1 MAYIGNSPENIQ
13 RGRRS
18 VYEFK
23 ATAGQTAFSGADLNN
38 QALDLLEENE
48 MGVYLNGIRLA
59 DSDDYSISGD
69 TLTLLSAAS
78 LNDQLTVETQAEVAN
93 ISSYTRTETDAR
105 YINYDGDIINGTLQ
119 IAGSGNNIEL
129 GDNNKAVFGGGSD
142 LEIYHSG
149 TQSIISDVGSGNLNL
164 EGDSKIVLRSTGGSE
179 NYAQFFKDGAVEL
192 YYNNAV
198 KLATTTT
205 GIDVTGTVTSDGLT
219 SAGNVL
225 VSQSGANSSIIINRT
240 DEAPQYNLTM
250 GQSGTSPYITGNDA
264 EIFHINVDPDNTQGN
279 SGFNVNVDGKT
290 TLKASSGGDIS
301 FYEDTG
307 TTAKFFWDASTER
320 LGLGTS
326 SPDMDLHVTG
336 GEVLFESTGNSKLQI
351 KAGNTSGSFIEFADA
366 QDGNVGRLFYDHSD
380 NHMQFTVNA
389 AERMRIDSSGH
400 LLVGGTSS
408 VGGTNGAALQVKGS
422 TGSKDFSI
430 ALVDGSDQIAGRMH
444 LQSTGSNSISID
456 ADPENLG
463 ASTFLGF
470 TVDGSEAMRIDSSG
484 NLLVGTT
491 NGNPTGNHE
500 PGTVIAEYGQIN
512 VHRDGGNPL
521 RVGSSAD
528 GNLTEYYKQGALV
541 GSIGVVSG
549 DRMYFATAD
558 GLGLQFDKDNNR
570 IIPCDASGGYNS
582 NVELGDEGLAFTN
595 LFLTGGIQFDS
606 RSNKLDDY
614 EEGNFT
620 PFMRI
625 NNGVQGITYNSRD
638 GYYTKVGNLVTALV
652 VINLSSKGTNVG
664 GVSIDGLPFTVA
676 DSMSY
681 TSFNGTCAPAYFSS
695 MATNISTL
703 TGWVAEST
711 TEMYLRHTDGGG
723 NSSIQNTNN
732 GNINNNT
739 DFRFLITYIST

>member
-23 ATAGQTAFSGADLNN
+23 ATAGQTAFSGTDLNN

-198 KLATTTT
+198 KIATTTT

-389 AERMRIDSSGH
+389 AERMRIDSSGKM
-400 LLVGGTSS
+400 LIGATSS
-408 VGGTNGAALQVKGS
+408 VGGRLVVDGNSANNIWLIGRDSDGTSSVSFRNNADDAYNARIEAQSSNLMFETNGSERMRINSSGTLSVGTTSTNTQNITSGGGS
-422 TGSKDFSI
+422 TISSEGGMASAYQSVNANDPVLS
-430 ALVDGSDQIAGRMH
+430 LNNTGVDGSI
-444 LQSTGSNSISID
+444 I
-456 ADPENLG
+456 
-463 ASTFLGF
+463 GF
-470 TVDGSEAMRIDSSG
+470 RKDGTS
-484 NLLVGTT
+484 
-491 NGNPTGNHE
+491 
-500 PGTVIAEYGQIN
+500 
-512 VHRDGGNPL
+512 
-521 RVGSSAD
+521 
-528 GNLTEYYKQGALV
+528 V
-541 GSIGVVSG
+541 GSIGVAFDQLYIHEGEVGLRFRGSNNDILPVNSSG
-549 DRMYFATAD
+549 STRDNAID
-558 GLGLQFDKDNNR
+558 LGRSQTRFKDLYL
-570 IIPCDASGGYNS
+570 SGGIY
-582 NVELGDEGLAFTN
+582 LGGVGSA
-595 LFLTGGIQFDS
+595 
-606 RSNKLDDY
+606 NKLSDY
-614 EEGNFT
+614 EEGTWNPTFSYLT
-620 PFMRI
+620 GTAGRSYSGTYRKVGSLVYVSVVITGGSSTLASTQNSTRI
-625 NNGVQGITYNSRD
+625 NN
-638 GYYTKVGNLVTALV
+638 
-652 VINLSSKGTNVG
+652 
-664 GVSIDGLPFTVA
+664 LPFTVSA
-676 DSMSY
+676 
-681 TSFNGTCAPAYFSS
+681 TSSIAFHTNYIETLGTGSLY
-695 MATNISTL
+695 N
-703 TGWVAEST
+703 ST
-711 TEMYLRHTDGGG
+711 TLYLPTFSVLSYKAVYASGVYM
-723 NSSIQNTNN
+723 TNA
-732 GNINNNT
+732 
-739 DFRFLITYIST
+739 